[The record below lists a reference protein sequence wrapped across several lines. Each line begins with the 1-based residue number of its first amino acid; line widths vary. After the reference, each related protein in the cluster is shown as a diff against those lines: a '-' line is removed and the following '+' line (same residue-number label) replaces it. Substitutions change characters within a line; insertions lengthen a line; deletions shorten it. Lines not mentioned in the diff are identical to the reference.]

1 MGLYRRQGV
10 LMREKEKRDVEEGRG
25 ADGLDGMV
33 EGNGDEERSM
43 SEIEAE
49 RQGEREYAGN
59 ERKDGVVVTG
69 WSRFR
74 GIIRV

>member
-1 MGLYRRQGV
+1 
-10 LMREKEKRDVEEGRG
+10 MREKEKRDVEEGRG
-25 ADGLDGMV
+25 ADGVGE
-33 EGNGDEERSM
+33 EGNRNGERSM
-43 SEIEAE
+43 SEIEVE

-59 ERKDGVVVTG
+59 ERKEGILATG